1 MQWGADQ
8 TMSPFARLG
17 KQFAVN
23 WTTILVGWKGL
34 GVFSPWPARSAEF
47 PPLLSA
53 DELAAYANEC
63 LASSSDVAE
72 DDLVVSLL
80 SLDLHT
86 ESRETITEHL
96 ARLSDL
102 HGCDPSREVRKW
114 RVVLLEDLLGNIPS
128 GPLYGLIALTE
139 FWQNFGFPPDSPH
152 EVQGKGNTVSPA
164 DYYQESNYQKLVSRH
179 KAWIEQEKAGLR
191 VQ

>member
-34 GVFSPWPARSAEF
+34 GYSRRGLRLAEF

-80 SLDLHT
+80 FRS
-86 ESRETITEHL
+86 
-96 ARLSDL
+96 AY
-102 HGCDPSREVRKW
+102 RKPGDHH
-114 RVVLLEDLLGNIPS
+114 RALG
-128 GPLYGLIALTE
+128 AA
-139 FWQNFGFPPDSPH
+139 
-152 EVQGKGNTVSPA
+152 V
-164 DYYQESNYQKLVSRH
+164 
-179 KAWIEQEKAGLR
+179 
-191 VQ
+191 

>member
-1 MQWGADQ
+1 M
-8 TMSPFARLG
+8 TPFARLRA
-17 KQFAVN
+17 QFDAN
-23 WTTILVGWKGL
+23 WTTILVGWRGL

-53 DELAAYANEC
+53 GELSAYANEC

-72 DDLVVSLL
+72 DDLIVNLS

-86 ESRETITEHL
+86 ESREAITERL

-102 HGCDPSREVRKW
+102 HGCDPSREIRKW
-114 RVVLLEDLLGNIPS
+114 RVVLLEELLDNIPS
-128 GPLYGLIALTE
+128 DPLYGLMALTE
-139 FWQNFGFPPDSPH
+139 FWQKFGFPPDSPH

-164 DYYQESNYQKLVSRH
+164 DYYQENNYQQSVSRH

>member
-1 MQWGADQ
+1 MGCQ
-8 TMSPFARLG
+8 SNHESLCKARE
-17 KQFAVN
+17 AVCCKLDYD
-23 WTTILVGWKGL
+23 TCGLEGPGGILAV
-34 GVFSPWPARSAEF
+34 ACTSAEF

-102 HGCDPSREVRKW
+102 HGCDPSRSSEVA
-114 RVVLLEDLLGNIPS
+114 GS
-128 GPLYGLIALTE
+128 
-139 FWQNFGFPPDSPH
+139 SP
-152 EVQGKGNTVSPA
+152 
-164 DYYQESNYQKLVSRH
+164 
-179 KAWIEQEKAGLR
+179 
-191 VQ
+191 

>member
-1 MQWGADQ
+1 M
-8 TMSPFARLG
+8 TPFARLG
-17 KQFAVN
+17 KQFGVN

-34 GVFSPWPARSAEF
+34 GVFSPWAARTAEF

-53 DELAAYANEC
+53 DELAAYANER

-72 DDLVVSLL
+72 DDLIVNLL

-102 HGCDPSREVRKW
+102 CGGDSSRELRKW
-114 RVVLLEDLLGNIPS
+114 RVVLLEDLLEHIPS
-128 GPLYGLIALTE
+128 DPLYGLIALTE

-152 EVQGKGNTVSPA
+152 EAQGKGNMVSPA
-164 DYYQESNYQKLVSRH
+164 DYYQESNYQRLVSRH
-179 KAWIEQEKAGLR
+179 KAWIEQEKARLL